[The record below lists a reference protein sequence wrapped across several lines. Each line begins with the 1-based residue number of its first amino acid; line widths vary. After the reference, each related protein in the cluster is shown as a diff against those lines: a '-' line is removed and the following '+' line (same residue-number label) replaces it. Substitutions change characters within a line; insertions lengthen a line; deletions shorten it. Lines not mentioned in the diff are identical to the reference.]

1 MHDATFLPLAELT
14 QINNFLNIFLRGV
27 LNHKGNI
34 KKSDKEC
41 ILKMTSCFDMAVVQR
56 VQLTETLNK

>member
-14 QINNFLNIFLRGV
+14 QINIFLRDV

-34 KKSDKEC
+34 KKATKSA
-41 ILKMTSCFDMAVVQR
+41 F
-56 VQLTETLNK
+56 

>member
-14 QINNFLNIFLRGV
+14 QINNFLNIFLRDV

-34 KKSDKEC
+34 KKATKSA
-41 ILKMTSCFDMAVVQR
+41 F
-56 VQLTETLNK
+56 

>member
-14 QINNFLNIFLRGV
+14 QINNFLNISLRDV

-34 KKSDKEC
+34 KKATKSA
-41 ILKMTSCFDMAVVQR
+41 F
-56 VQLTETLNK
+56 